1 MSYSSSGCG
10 YGGCNNSG
18 SPSSMYAP
26 QNSAYSNKEA
36 YENLEMASKMQS
48 YFASQLERMADS
60 YNTKSACMTA
70 SSNATNAGQ
79 SYRGMQGTYLKQA
92 DPAEIFLNSERPLT
106 QQIETEDEIM
116 PHIKEAF
123 EKTTGK
129 EFPSNA
135 VKIAILSEESF
146 REVHEAHNG
155 IWSPGVQGFA
165 VNTNGRGVQK
175 IFAKRNSTDELML
188 TIGHEIGHIM
198 TGTLKDIRD
207 EEAKAF
213 AFSMAWMH
221 AIRQNNIAGIAQC
234 INPNPARN
242 GVHDTAFEF
251 VIEQAEHGKDAM
263 QIYEELA
270 KGELTI
276 ASTIELNSY

>member
-1 MSYSSSGCG
+1 MSYNSSGCG
-10 YGGCNNSG
+10 YSGCSSGNSG
-18 SPSSMYAP
+18 TRYSAGGSPYAN
-26 QNSAYSNKEA
+26 QEA
-36 YENLEMASKMQS
+36 YKNLENASNAQEQFMSILQK
-48 YFASQLERMADS
+48 LADS
-60 YNTKSACMTA
+60 YHSNSACIA
-70 SSNATNAGQ
+70 ATRQDATSG
-79 SYRGMQGTYLKQA
+79 YRGIQGTYLRQA
-92 DPAEIFLNSERPLT
+92 EPAEIFLNSERPST
-106 QQIETEDEIM
+106 PQIETEDEIM
-116 PHIKEAF
+116 PFVREAF
-123 EKTTGK
+123 EKTTGR
-129 EFPSNA
+129 EFPSEA
-135 VKIAILSEESF
+135 VKIAILGEEAF
-146 REVHEAHNG
+146 KEVHEAHNG
-155 IWSPGVQGFA
+155 IWNPGVQGFA
-165 VNTNGRGVQK
+165 VNTNGRGMQR

-198 TGTLKDIRD
+198 TGTLEDQRD

-251 VIEQAEHGKDAM
+251 VITQAERGKTAM

-276 ASTIELNSY
+276 ASITELNSY

>member
-1 MSYSSSGCG
+1 MSYSGSGCG
-10 YGGCNNSG
+10 YGGCSSE
-18 SPSSMYAP
+18 SPSSMYAS
-26 QNSAYSNKEA
+26 QNSAYSNQEA
-36 YENLEMASKMQS
+36 YSNLETASQMQS
-48 YFASQLERMADS
+48 YCTSMLEQMAET
-60 YNTKSACMTA
+60 YNTNSACIA
-70 SSNATNAGQ
+70 AQNRAEQFGQ
-79 SYRGMQGTYLKQA
+79 SYNGMQGTYLKQA

-106 QQIETEDEIM
+106 QQIETEDELM

-135 VKIAILSEESF
+135 VKIAILSEEAF
-146 REVHEAHNG
+146 KEVHEAHNG
-155 IWSPGVQGFA
+155 IWSQGVQGFA
-165 VNTNGRGVQK
+165 VNTNGKGTQK
-175 IFAKRNSTDELML
+175 IFAKRNNAAELML
-188 TIGHEIGHIM
+188 TIGHEIGHVL
-198 TGTLKDIRD
+198 TGTLQDIRD

-234 INPNPARN
+234 INPNPAKN

-251 VIEQAEHGKDAM
+251 VIEQAERGKSAM

-276 ASTIELNSY
+276 TSTTELNSY

>member
-1 MSYSSSGCG
+1 MSYNSSGCG
-10 YGGCNNSG
+10 YGGCSSGNSG
-18 SPSSMYAP
+18 AMYSTGGSPYE
-26 QNSAYSNKEA
+26 NKEA
-36 YENLEMASKMQS
+36 YTNLSNANNAQEQFMSMLQN
-48 YFASQLERMADS
+48 MADS
-60 YNTKSACMTA
+60 YHNNSACIA
-70 SSNATNAGQ
+70 ATTAGQ
-79 SYRGMQGTYLKQA
+79 SYRGMQGTYLRQA
-92 DPAEIFLNSERPLT
+92 DPAEIFLNSERPIT
-106 QQIETEDEIM
+106 PQIETEDELM
-116 PHIKEAF
+116 PYIKEAF

-135 VKIAILSEESF
+135 VKIAILSEEAF
-146 REVHEAHNG
+146 KEIHEAHNG
-155 IWSPGVQGFA
+155 IWSQGVQGFA
-165 VNTNGRGVQK
+165 VNTNGHGVQK
-175 IFAKRNSTDELML
+175 IFAKRNCTDELML

-198 TGTLKDIRD
+198 TGTLADIRD

-276 ASTIELNSY
+276 ASITESYS